1 MANLKSIAN
10 RKTLLLILVLLIVA
24 VVGAWQVK
32 QRADRQLADERARLE
47 KQDLIPYEKKKL
59 NPISSK
65 AIEIWQARQT
75 TRAIVRF
82 NDSYFVASDG
92 GLIELDRNGKLLRH
106 YTVLDGLPESDLL
119 SLATYNSKLFIGTR
133 TQGLVEFD
141 GSQFYIYRWP
151 DRTPQSID
159 ALFADEERLLIGT
172 RAAGLIGFDGR
183 QFKELTAG
191 AEHKRLTEINLL
203 AKDGVRLFVGTFAD
217 GLWLEEGGRWSH
229 FTTAD
234 GLLSNRVV
242 GVAVANQ
249 NLFVATD
256 FGLTFAPVAGLPTEN
271 TPARFVTFAT
281 LPSLSSL
288 AVTDDKL
295 VLSKDNGE
303 LFSSRTDRET
313 ARQVNPLA
321 WTRSGSSAGT
331 RVISLDKS
339 LWLLTDEGLYRAD
352 VGEGKFSTNAFL
364 AWGQHE
370 RNRTLTTNLVSALT
384 IDSQARVWA
393 GNFRRGIDVLSP
405 KGMQLA
411 HIESEANREINSL
424 TNDQSSN
431 TIMAASSAGLL
442 RFDDSLRT
450 TEQWGTKEGLL
461 SNAVLQ
467 VARWDVDGENA
478 RDPQLAYAT
487 SKGLS
492 LGARGKLRGL
502 TTVQGLP
509 SNSLYTVLV
518 QGRKLYVGTLGGLA
532 VVEDG
537 RVSRVFKDTNSK
549 LTTNWVTALC
559 AVGPRIFVGTYG
571 GGLFELNGSGDLRSF
586 ATEVGRAVVNPNAM
600 WSDGSRL
607 FVGTLDGALV
617 FDPTSQQWTQVK
629 SELPSRTVLSIT
641 GSDNYVYFGTTGG
654 IARIEHSYWN
664 RDGN

>member
-1 MANLKSIAN
+1 MANLKSIVN
-10 RKTLLLILVLLIVA
+10 RKTLLFVVLLLIVA

-32 QRADRQLADERARLE
+32 QRADRQLAEERARRE
-47 KQDLIPYEKKKL
+47 KQNLIPYEKKKL

-65 AIEIWQARQT
+65 AIEIWQTHQT

-92 GLIELDRNGKLLRH
+92 GLIEFDRTGKLVRH

-119 SLATYNSKLFIGTR
+119 SLATYNAKLFIGTR

-141 GSQFYIYRWP
+141 GSQFYAYRWP
-151 DRTPQSID
+151 DQSPQSID
-159 ALFADEERLLIGT
+159 ALFAEDARLLIGT
-172 RAAGLIGFDGR
+172 RAAGLIAFDGR

-191 AEHKRLTEINLL
+191 AEHKRLTQINLV
-203 AKDGVRLFVGTFAD
+203 ARDGVRLFVGTFAD
-217 GLWLEEGGRWSH
+217 GLWLEEADRWSH

-234 GLLSNRVV
+234 GLLSNRII

-256 FGLTFAPVAGLPTEN
+256 FGLTFAPVAGLSNEN

-288 AVTDDKL
+288 AGTGKSL

-303 LFSSRTDRET
+303 LFSVRTDREN
-313 ARQVNPLA
+313 ARQVSPLA
-321 WTRSGSSAGT
+321 RTGAGSSAGT

-339 LWLLTDEGLYRAD
+339 LWLLTEAGLYRAD
-352 VGEGKFSTNAFL
+352 VSEEKSSTNAFV
-364 AWGQHE
+364 AWGQQD
-370 RNRTLTTNLVSALT
+370 RNQTLTTNLVSALT

-405 KGMQLA
+405 KGTQLA

-424 TNDQSSN
+424 TNDQPSN

-442 RFDDSLRT
+442 RFDSSLRT
-450 TEQWGTKEGLL
+450 TEQSGVKEGLL
-461 SNAVLQ
+461 SNAVMQ
-467 VARWDVDGENA
+467 VVRWDTEGDA
-478 RDPQLAYAT
+478 QLAYAT

-532 VVEDG
+532 VIEDG

-559 AVGPRIFVGTYG
+559 AIGPRIFVGTYG

-586 ATEVGRAVVNPNAM
+586 ATEVGRAVVNPNAV
-600 WSDGSRL
+600 WTDGSRL

-617 FDPTSQQWTQVK
+617 FDPTSQQWTTVK

-664 RDGN
+664 RNGN